1 MVRKAQLARKKRLRM
16 KRLLRLVYCN
26 NSMRIIETHIIKVA
40 LKEVTLRRKRKKV
53 VTVTV
58 RESVARLSERIYYG
72 VGCWYH
78 Q

>member
-58 RESVARLSERIYYG
+58 RE
-72 VGCWYH
+72 
-78 Q
+78 